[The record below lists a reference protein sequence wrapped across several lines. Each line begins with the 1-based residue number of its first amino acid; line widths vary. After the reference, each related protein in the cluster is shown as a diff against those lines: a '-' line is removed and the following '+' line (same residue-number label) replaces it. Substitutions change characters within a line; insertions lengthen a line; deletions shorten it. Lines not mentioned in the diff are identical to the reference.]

1 MSFHL
6 YQAVALLMSLI
17 ATCIVVELIRRR
29 KIQDVLWLPWLAAA
43 LLPAV
48 LGIWIRPWAE
58 IAHWLGFVYEP
69 LFLVALASLVSFGM
83 LLHLTVVVSTLIR
96 RNVKLAQQ
104 VALLRQELE
113 RATNSGDSASPSSL
127 GTPS

>member
-1 MSFHL
+1 MSFQW

-17 ATCIVVELIRRR
+17 ATCFVVELIRRR
-29 KIQDVLWLPWLAAA
+29 KIQDVLWLPWLSAA

-58 IAHWLGFVYEP
+58 IAHWLGIVYEP

-96 RNVKLAQQ
+96 KNLKLAQQ

-113 RATNSGDSASPSSL
+113 RATSASERRSTESL
-127 GTPS
+127 GTSS

>member
-1 MSFHL
+1 
-6 YQAVALLMSLI
+6 MSLV
-17 ATCIVVELIRRR
+17 ATCFVVELIRRR

-58 IAHWLGFVYEP
+58 IAHWLGIVYEP
-69 LFLVALASLVSFGM
+69 LFLVALASHVSFGM

-96 RNVKLAQQ
+96 KNLKLAQQ
-104 VALLRQELE
+104 VALLREELE
-113 RATNSGDSASPSSL
+113 RATSGASSAPTNSIGSL
-127 GTPS
+127 S

>member
-1 MSFHL
+1 MSFQL
-6 YQAVALLMSLI
+6 YQAVALVMSLV
-17 ATCIVVELIRRR
+17 ATCFVVELIRRR

-58 IAHWLGFVYEP
+58 IAHWLGIVYEP

-96 RNVKLAQQ
+96 KNLKLAQQ
-104 VALLRQELE
+104 VALLREELE
-113 RATNSGDSASPSSL
+113 RATSGASSAPTNSIGSL
-127 GTPS
+127 S